1 MGIGI
6 PEYHSSNSDIE
17 KEIEKDGNI
26 KRQFTA
32 FLNQL
37 EYFYVPAI
45 RDKNFVQ
52 KLLLQFERLLE
63 DTKGKDFQGK
73 IGDLS
78 KILEQKSDDIN
89 ADFQKFIDLPTSA
102 SLSTSVKDVL
112 NAVRIFVKSGIK
124 IQK

>member
-1 MGIGI
+1 M
-6 PEYHSSNSDIE
+6 
-17 KEIEKDGNI
+17 
-26 KRQFTA
+26 
-32 FLNQL
+32 
-37 EYFYVPAI
+37 
-45 RDKNFVQ
+45 Q

-89 ADFQKFIDLPTSA
+89 ADFLKFIDLPTSA